1 MQNELMHFTE
11 TIFFNL
17 NSIHNNITII
27 LYYNSNNNIIIIITV
42 HAITYILPKAA
53 VLQSHLFIL

>member
-11 TIFFNL
+11 TIFFNF

-27 LYYNSNNNIIIIITV
+27 LYYNNYNSNNITIIIITV
-42 HAITYILPKAA
+42 CNDIYFT
-53 VLQSHLFIL
+53 

>member
-27 LYYNSNNNIIIIITV
+27 LYYNSNNIIIIIV

>member
-1 MQNELMHFTE
+1 MHFTE

-27 LYYNSNNNIIIIITV
+27 LYYNSNNIIIIITV